1 MQPLGRS
8 GRMFLVLTK
17 SIQFKYI
24 GATAANWNYIF
35 PFCNKYLVYAN
46 SYLLAIAGFL
56 ATLVALHFT
65 PVSKSLGHSFEL
77 A

>member
-1 MQPLGRS
+1 M
-8 GRMFLVLTK
+8 LTYDVFGPIILDYAPRIFFVGIEK
-17 SIQFKYI
+17 RPHLNY
-24 GATAANWNYIF
+24 ACAA
-35 PFCNKYLVYAN
+35 VA
-46 SYLLAIAGFL
+46 FL